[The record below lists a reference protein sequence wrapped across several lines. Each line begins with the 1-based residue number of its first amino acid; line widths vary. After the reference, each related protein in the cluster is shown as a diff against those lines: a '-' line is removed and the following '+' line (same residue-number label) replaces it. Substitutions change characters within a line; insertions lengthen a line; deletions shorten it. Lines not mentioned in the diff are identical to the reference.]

1 MITMTDKVENRF
13 RVDVKKLK
21 SKRDILTNVHY
32 TKDGHIEMTN
42 GFIAIRLKD
51 VHDQEESL
59 KHGKNTDEEYPNL
72 DHIFSDDFQST
83 NSFITTLHTKQME
96 DFIETFKSNKPDKI
110 TVNFLK
116 SNNSIILTM
125 LKENHLQNEAQ
136 CTLHNQFENEKNTQI
151 HFTYH
156 YLLIVFKF
164 IRMLGV
170 EKVECY
176 QKHEN
181 APVNLVY
188 KNLHV
193 IIMPVR
199 KN

>member
-1 MITMTDKVENRF
+1 MIIMTDKVENRF

-42 GFIAIRLKD
+42 GFIAIRLTD
-51 VHDQEESL
+51 VHDQVESL
-59 KHGKNTDEEYPNL
+59 KHGKPSDEEYPNL
-72 DHIFSDDFQST
+72 DHIFSNDYESI
-83 NSFITTLHTKQME
+83 NNYITTLNTKQME

-110 TVNFLK
+110 TVNFLQPD
-116 SNNSIILTM
+116 SIILTM
-125 LKENHLQNEAQ
+125 LKENDLQNEAQ

-156 YLLIVFKF
+156 YLLLVFKF

-170 EKVECY
+170 GKVECY
-176 QKHEN
+176 QKNEN
-181 APVNLVY
+181 APFNLVY

>member
-1 MITMTDKVENRF
+1 MIIMTDKVENRF

-42 GFIAIRLKD
+42 GIIAVRLSD
-51 VHDQEESL
+51 VHDQEEKI
-59 KHGKNTDEEYPNL
+59 KHGKITDEEYPNL
-72 DHIFSDDFQST
+72 DHIFSNDYEST
-83 NSFITTLHTKQME
+83 NNFITTLNTKQME

-116 SNNSIILTM
+116 PDSIILTM
-125 LKENHLQNEAQ
+125 FKENHLQNEAQ
-136 CTLHNQFENEKNTQI
+136 CTLHNKFENKKNTQI

-156 YLLIVFKF
+156 YLLLVFKF

-170 EKVECY
+170 EEVDCY

-181 APVNLVY
+181 APFNLVY

-193 IIMPVR
+193 IIMPAR

>member
-32 TKDGHIEMTN
+32 SNDGHIEMTN
-42 GFIAIRLKD
+42 GFIAVRLSD

-59 KHGKNTDEEYPNL
+59 KHGKPSDEEYPNL
-72 DHIFSDDFQST
+72 DHIFSNDYETT
-83 NSFITTLHTKQME
+83 NNYITTLNTKQME
-96 DFIETFKSNKPDKI
+96 DSIETFKSNKPDKI
-110 TVNFLK
+110 TVNFLQPD
-116 SNNSIILTM
+116 SIILTM
-125 LKENHLQNEAQ
+125 LKENDLQNEAQ
-136 CTLHNQFENEKNTQI
+136 CTLHNRFKNEKNTQI

-156 YLLIVFKF
+156 YILTVFKF

-181 APVNLVY
+181 APFNLVY

>member
-1 MITMTDKVENRF
+1 MITMTDKVKNRF
-13 RVDVKKLK
+13 RIDVKKLK

-42 GFIAIRLKD
+42 GVIAIRLTD
-51 VHDQEESL
+51 VHDQEETL
-59 KHGKNTDEEYPNL
+59 KHGKSTDEEYPNL
-72 DHIFSDDFQST
+72 DHIFSNDYYST
-83 NSFITTLHTKQME
+83 KNFITTIHTKQME

-110 TVNFLK
+110 TVKFLK
-116 SNNSIILTM
+116 PDSIILTM
-125 LKENHLQNEAQ
+125 LKVNDLQNEAQ
-136 CTLHNQFENEKNTQI
+136 YTLHNRFKNENNTQI

-156 YLLIVFKF
+156 YLLTVFKF

-170 EKVECY
+170 EQVECY